1 MIKPSSF
8 KETTIYHKKH
18 VTGNHCSDYLG
29 MGGEQWA
36 QRLGLLAKLRQPL
49 FQKDPWRHR
58 APTLLAASFI
68 GKDDGLAY

>member
-1 MIKPSSF
+1 
-8 KETTIYHKKH
+8 
-18 VTGNHCSDYLG
+18 